1 MGPAT
6 SHARH
11 AFFGSPKLG
20 RVYPSG
26 ALFALKNQDFALSLL
41 FFSRKRLVWFLGEAL
56 FLPYTSA
63 SFFLTE
69 LSLAKLP
76 FQRKWREL
84 LLVHANRHLIPTT
97 FVVSTVGGL
106 LDFRSRKRAPVEPV
120 ASNPHSLSSQGQ
132 SGSSKRSLFSS
143 TERVHLSGANDL
155 GSAFGSYHAAQD
167 DEISAKVTVFPVR
180 PSTRRK

>member
-1 MGPAT
+1 M
-6 SHARH
+6 
-11 AFFGSPKLG
+11 
-20 RVYPSG
+20 PSI
-26 ALFALKNQDFALSLL
+26 
-41 FFSRKRLVWFLGEAL
+41 FSRKRLVWFLGEAI

-132 SGSSKRSLFSS
+132 SGSSKRSLVSS

-167 DEISAKVTVFPVR
+167 DEISAKFTVFPVR